1 MVSPIDYTLNVR
13 SPFEQS
19 IRGFEFGQASR
30 LRETQEERAQAQEA
44 RTAQEFPLLMEQRR
58 QGIDIQR
65 EQEAR
70 AAELFRLQRA
80 EEERAR
86 ERQEMLRG
94 RLTELAA
101 NPNATATDF
110 ATIMTEFPE
119 VSSDLSRGWDM
130 MSAPRQQNV
139 LRDLSQVYSAID
151 TNNVPIAE
159 QLLEE
164 RLTAAQNAGNEED
177 VRQTEIMLRTLRAD
191 PRAAKASIGLTIRA
205 LGGSAYD
212 DLLTGGNVNVQSSQV
227 IGGLASV
234 AQMRDG
240 SVRVTD
246 VRTGEIVSGDAAQAL
261 LDEARQAE
269 AESRRA
275 REAGAT
281 EGRLT
286 VQAELGAT
294 AAGATA
300 AGTTGIEIGR
310 QTFERLGPLRA
321 NIANLDRAIELVEDE
336 GANTGVIAS
345 RLPNWNASTV
355 ELENLRNQLGLDVVG
370 SVTFGALSE
379 SELELALQTA
389 LPTNLSE
396 EALSDWLRRK
406 RDAQDKLADYLT
418 QQARFLST
426 PGRTLD
432 QWIDFTESGSKD
444 MRAWM
449 RDNPIGRRT
458 ERAAPA
464 EPAATGAAA
473 PETTNADLQFM
484 QDMQAKRERGE
495 RFTQEEIARIRQ
507 IAGRQ

>member
-1 MVSPIDYTLNVR
+1 MNVR

-19 IRGFEFGQASR
+19 IKGFQFGQASR
-30 LRETQEERAQAQEA
+30 LSETQEERAQAQEA
-44 RTAQEFPLLMEQRR
+44 RTAQEFPLVMEQRR
-58 QGIDIQR
+58 QGIDIR
-65 EQEAR
+65 GAQESR
-70 AAELFRLQRA
+70 AAEQFRLQQA
-80 EEERAR
+80 EAERAR

-94 RLTELAA
+94 RLTDLAS

-139 LRDLSQVYSAID
+139 LRDLSQVYSAISTD
-151 TNNVPIAE
+151 NVPIAE

-191 PRAAKASIGLTIRA
+191 PRAAKTSIGLTLRE
-205 LGGSAYD
+205 LGGSTYD
-212 DLLTGGNVNVQSSQV
+212 SLLTGGNVNVQSSQV

-234 AQMRDG
+234 AQMKDG

-246 VRTGEIVSGDAAQAL
+246 VRTNEIVTGDQAQAL
-261 LDEARQAE
+261 LDEAREAE

-281 EGRLT
+281 EGRLG
-286 VQAELGAT
+286 VQAELGAK
-294 AAGATA
+294 AAGATE
-300 AGTTGIEIGR
+300 AGKTAIQIGR
-310 QTFERLGPLRA
+310 QTFERIGPLRS

-345 RLPNWNASTV
+345 RLPNWNASTI

-370 SVTFGALSE
+370 SVTFGALSA
-379 SELELALQTA
+379 SELDLALNTA

-396 EALSDWLRRK
+396 PELADWLRRK

-418 QQARFLST
+418 QQARFLTT
-426 PGRTLD
+426 PGRTLN
-432 QWIDFTESGSKD
+432 QWIDFTESGEKD
-444 MRAWM
+444 VRKWM
-449 RDNPIGRRT
+449 RENPIGRRT
-458 ERAAPA
+458 ERVSPDAS
-464 EPAATGAAA
+464 AAT
-473 PETTNADLQFM
+473 PETANDNAQFVK
-484 QDMQAKRERGE
+484 DMQAKANRGE
-495 RFTQEEIARIRQ
+495 PFTQAEINRLNIISQ
-507 IAGRQ
+507 GGQ